1 MTKGLYYIVGGV
13 QGGKIFKQLMAD
25 LVSLKNLKVPQIL
38 YIGAAH
44 HNESWLAKGFRDG
57 LHSLIPDASIHSLD
71 LELTVDTSPT
81 EISDAFHSAD
91 LIFFDGGSV
100 LTLKR
105 VFERFNLAEHCSD
118 SVGRGNF
125 VGGLCVGGAIFAEK
139 IIYQSASK
147 EVIQTEGAGL
157 IKSCAV
163 SCDINDMSSG
173 GRRLQLLQSQVSSS
187 FNRVGIGVNQMVV
200 FAEDGTYC
208 MADNDNQIPTAFT
221 VTHDN
226 GKLLLPCF
234 KKNSL

>member
-13 QGGKIFKQLMAD
+13 QGGKIFKQLMTG
-25 LVSLKNLKVPQIL
+25 LVGLKNLKAPQIL

-44 HNESWLAKGFRDG
+44 HNESWLAKGFREG
-57 LHSLIPDASIHSLD
+57 LNSLIPDARIHSLD
-71 LELTVDTSPT
+71 LELTVDTSPI

-91 LIFFDGGSV
+91 LVFFDGGSV
-100 LTLKR
+100 LTLKQ

-118 SVGRGNF
+118 AVVSGNF

-147 EVIQTEGAGL
+147 EVIHTEGAGL

-163 SCDINDMSSG
+163 SCDINDINSG
-173 GRRLQLLQSQVSSS
+173 NRRLQLLQSQVSPS
-187 FNRVGIGVNQMVV
+187 FNRIGIGVNQMVV

-208 MADNDNQIPTAFT
+208 MADNDDQIPSAFT

-226 GKLLLPCF
+226 GKLLLPLYT
-234 KKNSL
+234 KNSL